1 MPESSAWQQI
11 CRWQMMEEEA
21 AHKEED
27 AIQTGAPL
35 STFLFSR
42 EGTRVLFVKFVRFFG
57 ECRNLNHVYLISAN
71 IPEGA
76 GGTDGVEVDYPPRAP
91 HPHFRQIIRESE
103 STSGRGSRQQSPSAA
118 STELSDEQP
127 PQVLTPISPQQ
138 VINSLLK
145 LARNDGV

>member
-1 MPESSAWQQI
+1 MS
-11 CRWQMMEEEA
+11 
-21 AHKEED
+21 
-27 AIQTGAPL
+27 
-35 STFLFSR
+35 
-42 EGTRVLFVKFVRFFG
+42 FFR
-57 ECRNLNHVYLISAN
+57 ECRNLNRDYLILAN
-71 IPEGA
+71 IPEVA

-118 STELSDEQP
+118 STDLSDEQP

-145 LARNDGV
+145 LARNGTEKPYCDFPYGI